1 MIENNHS
8 TKTEKREV
16 KCKKHF
22 TQLSLDNVEKRIY
35 ISSR

>member
-1 MIENNHS
+1 MIEN
-8 TKTEKREV
+8 TTIKRKQKREV

-22 TQLSLDNVEKRIY
+22 TKLPLDNGLKRIY